1 MKIDFSS
8 LNYYAIGLSVIT
20 SIIISMVW
28 YSPIL
33 FGKQWALLTG
43 QNIGGAPNPTK
54 LIIGIIC
61 NLTFILTIAILIQ
74 SIGIQ
79 GIKSALIFSLIIG
92 IGFLL
97 AVNLP
102 VYLYNG
108 LKMKLLLIDMGG
120 TMFSILIISIII
132 STWR

>member
-8 LNYYAIGLSVIT
+8 LNYYAIGLSLLM
-20 SIIISMVW
+20 SIVISMVW

-33 FGKQWALLTG
+33 FGKPWANLTG
-43 QNIGGAPNPTK
+43 QNMGGPPNPNK

-61 NLTFILTIAILIQ
+61 NLAFIFAIALLIQ
-74 SIGIQ
+74 ATGIQ
-79 GIKSALIFSLIIG
+79 GIKSALIFSFIIG

-108 LKMKLLLIDMGG
+108 LKMKLLIIDMGG
-120 TMFSILIISIII
+120 SMFSIIIVSIII
-132 STWR
+132 AVWR